1 VVGVPAAL
9 ADGRRRL
16 DAPCER
22 TPPAQRTASVA
33 DYAYNAA
40 LSPAVRAYSWGD
52 GPYSSPPAQSQEL
65 ASFAR
70 TVILHQPVDYFKT
83 VLEGMTAYV
92 VPLRIEFANRA
103 ELGPDDQAFFHQLLF
118 DPNTLAT
125 AAKNDLPYYGAHAF
139 TENRSVMSFLFA
151 YESDARVTGPLMA
164 ALMLLSLFALLA
176 PVGRPRQIARLMFV
190 TAWVAL
196 ILPPATHQ
204 WDARY
209 TIPTLGPLTTVA
221 TIGGWQLARLAR
233 GAKRRKTA
241 S

>member
-70 TVILHQPVDYFKT
+70 TVILHQPVDY
-83 VLEGMTAYV
+83 
-92 VPLRIEFANRA
+92 EFANRA